1 MSRSITICAMACMLA
16 ACSGGGRDE
25 AQAEPAAAATAPRPT
40 VVDDQLKALEKAK
53 AVGQQLEEEKAR
65 TDQAIEDQG
74 G

>member
-1 MSRSITICAMACMLA
+1 MLRPIAIVAVSCLFA

-25 AQAEPAAAATAPRPT
+25 GQAEAKPAAEAARAT
-40 VVDDQLKALEKAK
+40 VADDQLKALEKAR

>member
-1 MSRSITICAMACMLA
+1 MSRTIAICAALCVLA
-16 ACSGGGRDE
+16 ACSPAGQE
-25 AQAEPAAAATAPRPT
+25 QPQADAAPAPRAT